1 MAIRIFKNLTTEIG
15 KKDDN
20 ILKKRNYRT
29 KNTYY
34 KGGIKIDKYLPD
46 RKQSNRYWCLIFVYA
61 SLILRILEQRFSYVS

>member
-34 KGGIKIDKYLPD
+34 KGGIKIDKYLIENNPTAIGVL
-46 RKQSNRYWCLIFVYA
+46 YFFML
-61 SLILRILEQRFSYVS
+61 L